1 MNNCNCGKV
10 SVPAAQVVP
19 VNCEFV
25 IPASYPYVRPVTDS
39 YTCSCCGSTNPAMK
53 DYPASGPYK
62 GNAFAL
68 DNAYPYLID
77 TTYLSYGQAL
87 DFSENIYTKVTKRDD
102 ASCINLAAR
111 FDFTDSSLT
120 NTVRFDFLKNYT
132 ARKYEELSGVLP
144 IIKNGIKFRIHYIVY
159 NIDGGIEY
167 EGHTDCKVDTPHFH
181 FTSIK
186 DVFVQSCN
194 GLIIDNIPAMTF
206 QGRYTFCITHVEAM
220 VDIINTKEHL
230 QDPSLNPFYT
240 FIDNNRKIQL
250 HNTEISGMTPDDV
263 LVIGDCQVQQSFE
276 YYANV
281 TTRLRLTFI
290 AFTTLPIACGDTS
303 PIWFALNEPTEQSI
317 TQLRNEVTA
326 LEDEVEQL
334 RLKNAQQDAE
344 ITNLRGQVELNRQ
357 NISDLVARVT
367 RLESNDVTQD
377 LDIQRLKE
385 RVTILESKD
394 PALVSYKAN
403 KELRQA
409 QLTWKGYGQ
418 LYQVSQTY
426 YATGDFENDVR
437 LGYLIPV
444 AADAQDVSALAERV
458 EEVATIATDA
468 GSTATAAAETVDGM
482 ATTVSELS
490 ETVTGL
496 GNNVNTI
503 SGDVE
508 TLSGTVTTLGE
519 TVTTQGTAIGENTT
533 AIGTNTTAITG
544 LNETVLALN
553 NDIDSLDTRVSDL
566 EDTEYSKN
574 KVVVQNLATG
584 VKQYVSSYADA
595 ANILNADLEGAYKIY
610 PGEGYSE
617 AALADR
623 LFENTTSLKQIEFPT
638 SMTSLG
644 RNVFAGSGI
653 TTLTIPQT
661 ITSSSYEICLKCNDL
676 TSVTIDSPNLQLKEA
691 SFSTCP
697 NLTTANILS
706 VGKME
711 TTAFYKTGLTEITL
725 PSLDYLNTAAFN
737 MCPNLETAVITSGE
751 IRDHCFGA
759 CPNLKTVYIKIGV
772 TAISDSAFGDGND
785 GIEFFVASA
794 SWASAMS
801 NQPWGCTNANIHWS
815 YNAD

>member
-1 MNNCNCGKV
+1 
-10 SVPAAQVVP
+10 
-19 VNCEFV
+19 
-25 IPASYPYVRPVTDS
+25 
-39 YTCSCCGSTNPAMK
+39 
-53 DYPASGPYK
+53 
-62 GNAFAL
+62 
-68 DNAYPYLID
+68 
-77 TTYLSYGQAL
+77 
-87 DFSENIYTKVTKRDD
+87 
-102 ASCINLAAR
+102 
-111 FDFTDSSLT
+111 
-120 NTVRFDFLKNYT
+120 
-132 ARKYEELSGVLP
+132 
-144 IIKNGIKFRIHYIVY
+144 
-159 NIDGGIEY
+159 
-167 EGHTDCKVDTPHFH
+167 
-181 FTSIK
+181 
-186 DVFVQSCN
+186 
-194 GLIIDNIPAMTF
+194 LIIDNIPAMTF

-220 VDIINTKEHL
+220 VEVINTKEHL

-250 HNTEISGMTPDDV
+250 HNTEISGMTPDNV
-263 LVIGDCQVQQSFE
+263 LVIGDCQVQKSFE

-281 TTRLRLTFI
+281 TTRLRLSFV

-334 RLKNAQQDAE
+334 RLKNAQQDTE
-344 ITNLRGQVELNRQ
+344 ITNLKGQVELNRQ

-385 RVTILESKD
+385 RVAILEAKD

-533 AIGTNTTAITG
+533 AIGANTTAITG
-544 LNETVLALN
+544 LNETVVALN
-553 NDIDSLDTRVSDL
+553 NDIDSLS
-566 EDTEYSKN
+566 
-574 KVVVQNLATG
+574 
-584 VKQYVSSYADA
+584 
-595 ANILNADLEGAYKIY
+595 
-610 PGEGYSE
+610 
-617 AALADR
+617 
-623 LFENTTSLKQIEFPT
+623 
-638 SMTSLG
+638 
-644 RNVFAGSGI
+644 
-653 TTLTIPQT
+653 
-661 ITSSSYEICLKCNDL
+661 
-676 TSVTIDSPNLQLKEA
+676 
-691 SFSTCP
+691 
-697 NLTTANILS
+697 
-706 VGKME
+706 
-711 TTAFYKTGLTEITL
+711 
-725 PSLDYLNTAAFN
+725 
-737 MCPNLETAVITSGE
+737 
-751 IRDHCFGA
+751 
-759 CPNLKTVYIKIGV
+759 
-772 TAISDSAFGDGND
+772 D
-785 GIEFFVASA
+785 GIETA
-794 SWASAMS
+794 
-801 NQPWGCTNANIHWS
+801 QGNITS
-815 YNAD
+815 LDERVTALEAGG

>member
-334 RLKNAQQDAE
+334 RLKNTQQDAE
-344 ITNLRGQVELNRQ
+344 IANLRGQVELNRQ

-385 RVTILESKD
+385 RVTVLESKD

-533 AIGTNTTAITG
+533 AIGTINGEIT
-544 LNETVLALN
+544 N
-553 NDIDSLDTRVSDL
+553 LDTRVSEL
-566 EDTEYSKN
+566 EEAELSKN
-574 KVVVQNLATG
+574 KVVVKNLTTG
-584 VKQYVSSYADA
+584 EKQYVNSYGA
-595 ANILNADLEGAYKIY
+595 AATILKEDLEGAYKVY
-610 PGEGYSE
+610 PGDGYSQ
-617 AALADR
+617 
-623 LFENTTSLKQIEFPT
+623 NTITQETFMNVTSLKEIELPDST
-638 SMTSLG
+638 YELG
-644 RNVFAGSGI
+644 KKAFYNSGI
-653 TTLTIPQT
+653 TSFDITSHITSMGSDVFGNCADLTTVTINSPDLELDSGAFMNCTNLVNLTITAVKKIMTSAFYNTGIATATVPSTCTYINTGAFGKCLNLTSIT
-661 ITSSSYEICLKCNDL
+661 IDAADINDHIVSSS
-676 TSVTIDSPNLQLKEA
+676 SA
-691 SFSTCP
+691 
-697 NLTTANILS
+697 
-706 VGKME
+706 
-711 TTAFYKTGLTEITL
+711 
-725 PSLDYLNTAAFN
+725 
-737 MCPNLETAVITSGE
+737 LETIELLSHVSTMHG
-751 IRDHCFGA
+751 
-759 CPNLKTVYIKIGV
+759 
-772 TAISDSAFGDGND
+772 SAFEGAPSGMTINIHKSQDTIAG
-785 GIEFFVASA
+785 S
-794 SWASAMS
+794 
-801 NQPWGCTNANIHWS
+801 PWGATNATINWGV
-815 YNAD
+815 N

>member
-87 DFSENIYTKVTKRDD
+87 DFSENIYTQVTKRDD

-144 IIKNGIKFRIHYIVY
+144 IIKNGIKFRVHYIVY
-159 NIDGGIEY
+159 NVDGGIEY

-250 HNTEISGMTPDDV
+250 HNTEISGITPDDV
-263 LVIGDCQVQQSFE
+263 LVIGDCQVQKSFE

-281 TTRLRLTFI
+281 TTRLRLSFI

-334 RLKNAQQDAE
+334 RLKNAQQDSE
-344 ITNLRGQVELNRQ
+344 IANLRGQVELNRQ

-385 RVTILESKD
+385 RVSILESKD

-533 AIGTNTTAITG
+533 AIGTNTTAIAG
-544 LNETVLALN
+544 LNDTVLALN
-553 NDIDSLDTRVSDL
+553 NDIDSLSDDVDYL
-566 EDTEYSKN
+566 MERDASKG
-574 KVVVQNLATG
+574 KLVVKNLTTG
-584 VKQYVSSYADA
+584 ANQYVTTWGEAATIVTAD
-595 ANILNADLEGAYKIY
+595 NEGAYKVY
-610 PGEGYSE
+610 PGEDFDGNS
-617 AALADR
+617 LADS
-623 LFENTTSLKQIEFPT
+623 LFANAASLKEIEFVPN
-638 SMTSLG
+638 TSLG
-644 RNVFAGSGI
+644 KKVFYQSGLTKIDLTNVSSMGTDLCGKCTSLITLVVNNSMLNINSGAFSGCTNLTNI
-653 TTLTIPQT
+653 TFTAVNRLETSSFNGIGATTITIPHYCDFMNT
-661 ITSSSYEICLKCNDL
+661 GCFN
-676 TSVTIDSPNLQLKEA
+676 N
-691 SFSTCP
+691 CP
-697 NLTTANILS
+697 NLTSITIAAEQIGDHIFNGCSNLTTIDILENTRTIDSSCLQGCPTPLTVNIHKS
-706 VGKME
+706 EGS
-711 TTAFYKTGLTEITL
+711 I
-725 PSLDYLNTAAFN
+725 
-737 MCPNLETAVITSGE
+737 SGAPW
-751 IRDHCFGA
+751 GA
-759 CPNLKTVYIKIGV
+759 GEGV
-772 TAISDSAFGDGND
+772 TIN
-785 GIEFFVASA
+785 
-794 SWASAMS
+794 
-801 NQPWGCTNANIHWS
+801 WGVN
-815 YNAD
+815 